1 MSQSSNQEMLVSQIV
16 TSAIRLQRRNK
27 WGRAPKSNKTQNL
40 IFPTKS
46 IKRKNVNRKKI
57 QKLIFRALVLHHS
70 QSRDCGLCA
79 TSSLRPSPP
88 PEDEQDRALGTRM
101 DCVRFYLSNNGTI
114 LQVETKKT
122 SIFLLEG
129 KIYLVAS
136 RCAGSQFGRITA
148 IYYPLSLES

>member
-1 MSQSSNQEMLVSQIV
+1 M
-16 TSAIRLQRRNK
+16 
-27 WGRAPKSNKTQNL
+27 GRAPKSNKTQNL
-40 IFPTKS
+40 VFPTKS

-79 TSSLRPSPP
+79 TSFLRPSPP

-114 LQVETKKT
+114 LQVETYFCWKARSIYWQAGAQALNLGELRLFITHSLWNHSLILYLIKCKKI
-122 SIFLLEG
+122 SK
-129 KIYLVAS
+129 KIQLMSWNKRA
-136 RCAGSQFGRITA
+136 F
-148 IYYPLSLES
+148 